1 MIDRVMKYRA
11 YGRPIYLNRWGY
23 AGSPRG
29 YFNDRR
35 SKIREWANDRM
46 IELEEELKQRAKEA
60 TYNWMKER
68 TYYLASEMGDWLGN
82 MFRHASR
89 MGRRRR
95 NRDGDGPA
103 RPSASQPRRKRSNK

>member
-1 MIDRVMKYRA
+1 MKYRA

-29 YFNDRR
+29 YQNERR
-35 SKIREWANDRM
+35 SKIREWANDKM
-46 IELEEELKQRAKEA
+46 IELEEELKRRAKEA

-68 TYYLASEMGDWLGN
+68 TYYLASEMGDWLRG
-82 MFRHASR
+82 MFREGRR
-89 MGRRRR
+89 MARRRR
-95 NRDGDGPA
+95 RYNTEGDGPA